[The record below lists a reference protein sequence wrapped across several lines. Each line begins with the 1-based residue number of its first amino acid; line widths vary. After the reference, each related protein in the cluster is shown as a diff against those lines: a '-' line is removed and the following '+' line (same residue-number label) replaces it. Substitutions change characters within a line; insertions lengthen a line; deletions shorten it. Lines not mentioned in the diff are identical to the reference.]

1 MERQLGPGGY
11 GVPWASLSLPS
22 CFLALP
28 SSSPGAD
35 PKGHPA
41 GMFLGT
47 QPAMGKAGI
56 ANSIVCAKGRAGYVG
71 EHDGP
76 GRDCG

>member
-1 MERQLGPGGY
+1 MGI
-11 GVPWASLSLPS
+11 SLPA
-22 CFLALP
+22 LLLP
-28 SSSPGAD
+28 SSGAD

-47 QPAMGKAGI
+47 QLAMGKAGI
-56 ANSIVCAKGRAGYVG
+56 ANSIVCAKGWAGYVG

-76 GRDCG
+76 VGDCG